1 MRIGRRVSNRIGDNG
16 YSLIELIVVISIMAV
31 MVGIMSFG
39 ISMMFT
45 RDANYVAV
53 RIDDELTEART
64 LAMSRDGVFTYVL
77 HMDNDPSG
85 DQKGGFIRID
95 QTITVIGEG
104 GTETTTTTEYKKVLL
119 DKGVTIS
126 VTGTGVPSSGDI
138 GIRFSKSKGN
148 VQEIGSVTAEPDGV
162 YSKESDASGVYTIT
176 VTSKKNSSKIKTV
189 TLNSITG
196 RHYTE
201 K

>member
-1 MRIGRRVSNRIGDNG
+1 MKTGKRARNRIDNRG
-16 YSLIELIVVISIMAV
+16 YSLIELIVVISIMAI

-39 ISMMFT
+39 IGMMFT

-77 HMDNDPSG
+77 HADNDPSG
-85 DQKGGFIRID
+85 DHKGGFIRID
-95 QTITVIGEG
+95 QTVVTGKDEHDHDITV
-104 GTETTTTTEYKKVLL
+104 TTEYKKVLL
-119 DKGVTIS
+119 DKGATIA
-126 VTGTGVPSSGDI
+126 VTGASLDVSGNMTIVFD
-138 GIRFSKSKGN
+138 KAN
-148 VQEIGSVTAEPDGV
+148 GSVKSVNGSAP
-162 YSKESDASGVYTIT
+162 ASGAVYTIT
-176 VTSKKNSSKIKTV
+176 VTSTKNSSKIKEV
-189 TLNSITG
+189 TLVATTG

>member
-1 MRIGRRVSNRIGDNG
+1 MNSCIMKTGKRARNRIGNRG

-31 MVGIMSFG
+31 IVGIMSFG
-39 ISMMFT
+39 VGMMFT

-77 HMDNDPSG
+77 HADNASG
-85 DQKGGFIRID
+85 DHKGGFIRID
-95 QTITVIGEG
+95 QTVVTGVDEYGHDITS
-104 GTETTTTTEYKKVLL
+104 TTEYKKVLL
-119 DKGVTIS
+119 DKGATIA
-126 VTGTGVPSSGDI
+126 VTGASL
-138 GIRFSKSKGN
+138 
-148 VQEIGSVTAEPDGV
+148 
-162 YSKESDASGVYTIT
+162 DASGNMTIVFDKANGSVKSVNGSAPVSGDVYTIT
-176 VTSKKNSSKIKTV
+176 VTSSKNSSKTKEV
-189 TLNSITG
+189 TLVATTG